1 MQGATLPLVI
11 RRLGLPPPD
20 PYEDARQAAEAQ
32 REAVSAAG
40 RRLDSLLE
48 GHEEEPPPEV
58 VNRLREHLKYRSAA
72 AFEREDLRYGKSPVA
87 QSRRLRRAMLQAER
101 EVFVRMRDEGRLED
115 EVLRRLQGALDL
127 EEMLLREERPPEPE
141 RGRGQ

>member
-32 REAVSAAG
+32 WEAVSAAG

-115 EVLRRLQGALDL
+115 EVLRRLQGAPDL

-141 RGRGQ
+141 QGREQ